1 MDLIASGGIVRTDG
15 WTLDTDTWV
24 YVSAS
29 SFKVAGKDVTSKF
42 PPGTKIAW
50 TQTTQKYGYVAS
62 SAFSTDTT
70 VTIVVTPDYTIA
82 NATITAAMYSYAA
95 EPVGHPIWMNYSET
109 WTGFSTPPS
118 GGVSRFKIEG
128 RQVSFNLQRGVA
140 GTSNNATHT
149 ITLPIKATALS
160 DYYSIGLGIGLQGST
175 WDISMSIVESGASV
189 STLCFGTSTSWAT
202 SGDSRWVGVI
212 TYEI

>member
-15 WTLDTDTWV
+15 WNLDTDTWV

-29 SFKVAGKDVTSKF
+29 SFKVAGKDVTTKF
-42 PPGTKIAW
+42 PPGTKISW
-50 TQTTQKYGYVAS
+50 FQTTTKYGYVSS

-70 VTIVVTPDYTIA
+70 VTIVVSTDTVA
-82 NATITAAMYSYAA
+82 DATITVPRYSYISA
-95 EPVGHPIWMNYSET
+95 PVGHPIWLPFTET
-109 WTGFSTPPS
+109 WNGFSSAPS
-118 GGVSRFKIEG
+118 GGTSRFKVEG
-128 RQVSFNLQRGVA
+128 RWLTWNLSRSVA

-149 ITLPIKATALS
+149 VTLPITAIALS
-160 DYYSIGLGIGLQGST
+160 DYYSNSLGNGLQGST
-175 WDISMSIVESGASV
+175 WDISVSIVGSGASV